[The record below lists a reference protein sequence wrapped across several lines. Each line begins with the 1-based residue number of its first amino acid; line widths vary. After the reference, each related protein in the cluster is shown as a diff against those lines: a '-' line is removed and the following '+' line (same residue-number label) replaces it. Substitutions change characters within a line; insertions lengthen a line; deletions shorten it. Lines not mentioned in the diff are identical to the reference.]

1 MREQSRIPEQPPP
14 APPAPPPPAV
24 RPRRRWLRWLVRGV
38 LGILLLVVLVVV
50 GAVIYVQ
57 TPGGSARVLRFG
69 LQAANEALAGKLN
82 AGSLSIQGGHIVLRD
97 VTLETPEGEKV
108 AHVDLLEVRA
118 ALLPLIRKTV
128 HLSVV
133 RIEHPELWLILD
145 EEGTNLTRAIAA
157 RNPKPPEPSSGPLPF
172 TFVLDSFTLD
182 DGAVRLVQGKGE
194 EARTVTL
201 TGLGLRA
208 GGRYAGPTSAFDGRL
223 EGHATVSG
231 MVKGPLQLSVRGA
244 GDPKALEATV
254 DLGLAGLVL
263 KGSGSKKGDAMQAKL
278 ERLVVPPSVGRA
290 LTPAWTPTV
299 PVELSGDGDLDG
311 NAARADLRGRAGSA
325 ELAFRA
331 RGDVKAPR
339 IDQGHLELRHVNL
352 AQLLAEGPVSDL
364 ALTADVRGGG
374 KSLETLTGAV
384 DLSVPASQVRRATV
398 GPVEVHATADRGTF
412 DVRELRALL
421 PGLRVQGRGKGT
433 SSAMQASVDAEATDL
448 ALLGR
453 TFGSLS
459 ASRFPPLAGS
469 GKLHVEASGPMRH
482 PGIGIEGNFPSIRV
496 NDIRARSLVL
506 SARVAD
512 IDRVLDSNARVS
524 AQELRLGERTMKPV
538 NLSFLTR
545 GRALDLHAGIGGT
558 LPLEVHLGGT
568 ADEDRRGLQMESFAL
583 RYPEAT
589 WKLEA
594 PAHFRFAANDLSLEP
609 MRLVAED
616 QTQAIRLGGWK
627 RGNRID
633 ATVGLQALDLGKLPR
648 ALIPPKVAL
657 GGRLT
662 LDARAR
668 GTLADPSLEAT
679 VDAND
684 VTAGKVKNLFLKGTG
699 SWVSRRAKAQLQARG
714 LGTELSADVDLPV
727 DALRRRRHESVKAQ
741 IAMPAFDLGQ
751 VICTAVRMKLI
762 ARGCE
767 QDKAEVNGSAEL
779 KVDLSGY
786 ADAPVLHATAS
797 TRAVR
802 YRKLPPTDLTLAVDG
817 PEKGN
822 LSVSAKGTAL
832 HGSIDVEASVGRSLA
847 RLVSDPRPA
856 ETLRTATLQARAR
869 IAGLQLRPL
878 REAELIP
885 RDVSGAVSL
894 SADLEGTVSAPSG
907 DLTLEA
913 RQLQTPPMDP
923 TDVDLKV
930 KAEKTITAMLEARD
944 NARGALVNVKLDV
957 GASPANLQARKSY
970 DDVAVKLDGKFGPLD
985 LSHLP
990 VVVGEGRLA
999 RRLRGTLE
1007 ATVQGSGTLQAPTL
1021 VAEARTAQLGA
1032 GDTPLGKAEV
1042 KLDYRQA
1049 RSQLHAALESING
1062 GSLNVE
1068 ARTDLDLSFP
1078 AVRRGLKPASAPIQA
1093 TLTAQKFDLAF
1104 LTGFTTTLRKVAG
1117 TLDIDARATGTVGAP
1132 QAQGKLEWKD
1142 GSLGLSGF
1150 GEYRQV
1156 HLLVNA
1162 SNDRV
1167 SLDDLEAHT
1176 DSGSLKLTALGTRD
1190 GPLWTLKADGE
1201 AKQFPIFAED
1211 QLVATLSLRTNL
1223 DGTAR
1228 KGHIELDKV
1237 HIPEAHVELP
1247 TQTRKDLQSLNR
1259 PDDIILLKNGKPLD
1273 PKRARKILDR
1283 DRERGAEAALG
1294 LGGAPPEEPRPMKV
1308 VIVLDATK
1316 NLWVKGQDLNVE
1328 VGLSPDFRVEA
1339 GEETDL
1345 FGEVRIIRGRLD
1357 VIGRRFDFQKNSV
1370 IRFTGPP
1377 TEPALNVTAIYN
1389 NVKAG
1394 VKVSM
1399 HVQGQAGEIQLVPT
1413 SEPPLTESEIYTLLA
1428 TGRTNLKRGSGGSQI
1443 GSSQAVSVL
1452 GSLAA
1457 SQLKNAVG
1465 NKVGL
1470 DVLSIEGGDEGNLI
1484 QGSTLEAGKYITDD
1498 LYLGYAGKV
1507 GADPTKY
1514 ENSNAVRLEYQFL
1527 PRWSF
1532 EAAYGDA
1539 KSGSADIVWSR
1550 DY

>member
-1 MREQSRIPEQPPP
+1 
-14 APPAPPPPAV
+14 
-24 RPRRRWLRWLVRGV
+24 RWLRWLVRGV
-38 LGILLLVVLVVV
+38 LGLLLLVVLVVV
-50 GAVIYVQ
+50 GVLVYVQ
-57 TPGGSARVLRFG
+57 TPGGSDRVLAFG
-69 LQAANEALAGKLN
+69 LRAANEALAGKLR
-82 AGSLSIQGGHIVLRD
+82 AGSLEVHGGHIVLRD
-97 VTLETPEGEKV
+97 VTLETPEGERV

-118 ALLPLIRKTV
+118 RLLPLIRKTV
-128 HLSVV
+128 QLSVV
-133 RIEHPELWLILD
+133 RIEHPELWLTVD
-145 EEGTNLTRAIAA
+145 EDGMNLTRAIAA

-172 TFVLDSFTLD
+172 TFVVDSFALD

-194 EARTVTL
+194 EARQVAL

-208 GGRYAGPTSAFDGRL
+208 GGRYAGPTSAFEGRL
-223 EGHATVSG
+223 EGRAAVSG
-231 MVKGPLQLSVRGA
+231 TVKGPLQLSVRGA
-244 GDPKALEATV
+244 GDPKALEAAV

-263 KGSGSKKGDAMQAKL
+263 KATGSTKGSVLQARL
-278 ERLVVPPSVGRA
+278 ERLVVPPAVGRA
-290 LTPAWTPTV
+290 LSPAWTPSV
-299 PVELSGDGDLDG
+299 PVELSGEGGLDGD
-311 NAARADLRGRAGSA
+311 AARADLRGRAGSA
-325 ELAFRA
+325 ELALRA
-331 RGDVKAPR
+331 RGDVKASR
-339 IDQGHLELRHVNL
+339 VDQGHLELRHVNL
-352 AQLLAEGPVSDL
+352 AQLLTDGPASDL

-384 DLSVPASQVRRATV
+384 DLSVPPSQVRNAKV
-398 GPVEVHATADRGTF
+398 GPVELHATADRGTF
-412 DVRELRALL
+412 DVRELRAIL

-433 SSAMQASVDAEATDL
+433 PRAMQASLDAEATDL

-469 GKLHVEASGPMRH
+469 GTLHVEATGPMRH
-482 PGIGIEGNFPSIRV
+482 PGVGVEGNFPSLRV
-496 NDIRARSLVL
+496 SDIRARSLVV
-506 SARVAD
+506 SAHVAD

-524 AQELRLGERTMKPV
+524 AQELRLGERTLKPV
-538 NLSFLTR
+538 SLSFLTR

-558 LPLEVHLGGT
+558 LPLELHLGGT
-568 ADEDRRGLQMESFAL
+568 ADEDRRGLQMEAFAL
-583 RYPEAT
+583 RYPEASWT
-589 WKLEA
+589 LEA
-594 PAHFRFAANDLSLEP
+594 PTHLRFAADDLSLEP

-627 RGNRID
+627 RGNRVD
-633 ATVGLQALDLGKLPR
+633 ASVGLQALDLGKLPR
-648 ALIPPKVAL
+648 ALLPPSLSLA
-657 GGRLT
+657 GRVT

-668 GTLADPSLEAT
+668 GPLSDPAVEAT

-684 VTAGKVKNLFLKGTG
+684 VTAGKVQHLFLKGNG
-699 SWVSRRAKAQLQARG
+699 SWVARRAKAQLQARG

-727 DALRRRRHESVKAQ
+727 DAFRRRRHEPVKAR
-741 IAMPAFDLGQ
+741 IGMPAFDLGQ

-762 ARGCE
+762 TRGCE
-767 QDKAEVNGSAEL
+767 ADKPEVSGSAEL
-779 KVDLSGY
+779 NVDLSGY
-786 ADAPVLHATAS
+786 ADAPVLQAS
-797 TRAVR
+797 ARTQGVR
-802 YRKLPPTDLTLAVDG
+802 YRKLPPTDLTVTVDG

-832 HGSIDVEASVGRSLA
+832 QGTVDVQASVGRSLA
-847 RLVSDPRPA
+847 RLVSDARPA
-856 ETLRTATLQARAR
+856 ETLRTAALQARAR
-869 IAGLQLRPL
+869 IAGLQLKPL

-894 SADLEGTVSAPSG
+894 SADLQGTVSAPSG
-907 DLTLEA
+907 ELTVQGQ
-913 RQLQTPPMDP
+913 QLQTPPMDP
-923 TDVDLKV
+923 TDVSLKV
-930 KAEKTITAMLEARD
+930 EAQKAITAVLEAKD
-944 NARGALVNVKLDV
+944 AHGALANVKLDV
-957 GASPANLQARKSY
+957 STSPASLQARKTF
-970 DDVAVKLDGKFGPLD
+970 DDVPVKLDGKFGPLD
-985 LSHLP
+985 LSRLP

-1007 ATVQGSGTLQAPTL
+1007 ATVQGAGSLQAPTL

-1049 RSQLHAALESING
+1049 RSQLHAALESVNG
-1062 GSLNVE
+1062 GALTLE
-1068 ARTDLDLSFP
+1068 ARADLDLSFP
-1078 AVRRGLKPASAPIQA
+1078 AVRRGLKPSSAPIQA

-1117 TLDIDARATGTVGAP
+1117 TLDIDARASGTVAAP

-1142 GSLGLSGF
+1142 GLLGLSGF
-1150 GEYRQV
+1150 GEYRRV

-1176 DSGSLKLTALGTRD
+1176 DSGTLKLTALGTRD
-1190 GPLWTLKADGE
+1190 GPLWTVKANGE
-1201 AKQFPIFAED
+1201 TKDFPIFTDD

-1247 TQTRKDLQSLNR
+1247 TQTRRDLQSLNR
-1259 PDDIILLKNGKPLD
+1259 PDDIILLKNGKPVD
-1273 PKRARKILDR
+1273 PKRARKVLAR
-1283 DRERGAEAALG
+1283 DREAEVALG
-1294 LGGAPPEEPRPMKV
+1294 LGGPVPEEARPTKV
-1308 VIVLDATK
+1308 VVVLDATK
-1316 NLWVKGQDLNVE
+1316 NLWIKGQDLNVE
-1328 VGLSPDFRVEA
+1328 VGLSPDFRVEI

-1370 IRFTGPP
+1370 VRFTGPP
-1377 TEPALNVTAIYN
+1377 TEPGLNVTAVYN

-1399 HVQGQAGEIQLVPT
+1399 NVQGQAGEIQLVPT

-1428 TGRTNLKRGSGGSQI
+1428 TGRTNLKRGSGGSEI
-1443 GSSQAVSVL
+1443 GSTQAVSVL

-1457 SQLKNAVG
+1457 SQLKTAVSD
-1465 NKVGL
+1465 KVGL
-1470 DVLSIEGGDEGNLI
+1470 DVLSIEAGDEGLL
-1484 QGSTLEAGKYITDD
+1484 QGSTLEAGKYVTDD
-1498 LYLGYAGKV
+1498 LYVGYAGKV

-1532 EAAYGDA
+1532 EATYGDA
-1539 KSGSADIVWSR
+1539 KSGSADIVWTR

>member
-1 MREQSRIPEQPPP
+1 
-14 APPAPPPPAV
+14 
-24 RPRRRWLRWLVRGV
+24 V
-38 LGILLLVVLVVV
+38 LGILLLVVLVVL

-57 TPGGSARVLRFG
+57 TPPGNARVLRFG
-69 LQAANEALAGKLN
+69 LQAANEALAGKLS

-133 RIEHPELWLILD
+133 RIEHPELWLTID
-145 EEGTNLTRAIAA
+145 DEGTNLTRAIAA
-157 RNPKPPEPSSGPLPF
+157 RNPKPPEPSAGPLPF
-172 TFVLDSFTLD
+172 TFVLDSFALD

-194 EARTVTL
+194 EARAVTL

-208 GGRYAGPTSAFDGRL
+208 GGRYAGPTSAFEGRL
-223 EGHATVSG
+223 EGSAAVSG
-231 MVKGPLQLSVRGA
+231 MVKGPLQLSVRGK

-263 KGSGSKKGDAMQAKL
+263 KGSGSKKGSAMQAKL
-278 ERLVVPPSVGRA
+278 ERLVVPPAVGRA
-290 LTPAWTPTV
+290 LTPAWTPSV
-299 PVELSGDGDLDG
+299 PVELSGEGGLDGD
-311 NAARADLRGRAGSA
+311 AARADLRGRAGTA
-325 ELAFRA
+325 ELALRA
-331 RGDVKAPR
+331 RGDVKASR
-339 IDQGHLELRHVNL
+339 VDQGHLELRHVNL
-352 AQLLAEGPVSDL
+352 AQLLAEGPASDL

-384 DLSVPASQVRRATV
+384 DLSVPPSQVRKATV

-412 DVRELRALL
+412 DVRELRASL

-433 SSAMQASVDAEATDL
+433 SSAMQASLDAEASDL

-482 PGIGIEGNFPSIRV
+482 PGVGVEGNFPSLRV
-496 NDIRARSLVL
+496 NDVRVRALVV
-506 SARVAD
+506 SAHVAD
-512 IDRVLDSNARVS
+512 VDRVLDSNARVS
-524 AQELRLGERTMKPV
+524 AQELRLGERVMKPV
-538 NLSFLTR
+538 NLTLLTR

-558 LPLEVHLGGT
+558 LPLELHVGGT
-568 ADEDRRGLQMESFAL
+568 ADEDRRGLQMETFAL

-589 WKLEA
+589 WKLDA
-594 PAHFRFAANDLSLEP
+594 PAHLRFAANDLSLEP

-616 QTQAIRLGGWK
+616 QTQAIGLGGWK
-627 RGNRID
+627 RGNRVD
-633 ATVGLQALDLGKLPR
+633 ASMRLQTLDLGKLPR

-657 GGRLT
+657 GGRVT

-668 GTLADPSLEAT
+668 GALTDPSLEAT

-684 VTAGKVKNLFLKGTG
+684 VTVGKVKNLFLKGSG

-727 DALRRRRHESVKAQ
+727 DALRRRRHEAVKAH

-767 QDKAEVNGSAEL
+767 QDKAEVSGSAEL

-786 ADAPVLHATAS
+786 ADAPALQAAAS

-802 YRKLPPTDLTLAVDG
+802 YRKLPPTDLTVEVEG
-817 PEKGN
+817 PEKGD

-832 HGSIDVEASVGRSLA
+832 QGSIDVQASVGRSLA
-847 RLVSDPRPA
+847 RFVSEARPA
-856 ETLRTATLQARAR
+856 ETLRNASLRARAR
-869 IAGLQLRPL
+869 IAGLQLKPL
-878 REAELIP
+878 HEAGLVP

-907 DLTLEA
+907 ELTLQGQ
-913 RQLQTPPMDP
+913 QLQTAPMDP
-923 TDVDLKV
+923 TDVNLRV
-930 KAEKTITAMLEARD
+930 EAQKAITAVLDAKD
-944 NARGALVNVKLDV
+944 AHGALAQVKLDV
-957 GASPANLQARKSY
+957 GASPANLQARKSF
-970 DDVAVKLDGKFGPLD
+970 DDVPVKLDGRFGPLD
-985 LSHLP
+985 LSRLP
-990 VVVGEGRLA
+990 VVLGEGRLA

-1007 ATVQGSGTLQAPTL
+1007 ATVQGAGSLQSPTL

-1042 KLDYRQA
+1042 KLDYRKA
-1049 RSQLHAALESING
+1049 KSQLHAALESING
-1062 GSLNVE
+1062 GALKLDASTE
-1068 ARTDLDLSFP
+1068 LDLSLP
-1078 AVRRGLKPASAPIQA
+1078 AVRRGLKPASAPLDA
-1093 TLTAQKFDLAF
+1093 KLTAQKFDLAF
-1104 LTGFTTTLRKVAG
+1104 LNGFTTTLRKVTG

-1132 QAQGKLEWKD
+1132 QGLGKLEWND
-1142 GSLGLSGF
+1142 GTLGLSGF
-1150 GEYRQV
+1150 GEYRRV

-1190 GPLWTLKADGE
+1190 GPLWTLKANGE
-1201 AKQFPIFAED
+1201 AKDFPVFAED

-1223 DGTAR
+1223 DGSAR
-1228 KGHIELDKV
+1228 KGHIALDKI

-1247 TQTRKDLQSLNR
+1247 TQSRRDLQSLNR

-1283 DRERGAEAALG
+1283 DRDRGAEAALG
-1294 LGGAPPEEPRPMKV
+1294 LGGPPPEEARPMKV
-1308 VIVLDATK
+1308 VLVLDATK

-1328 VGLSPDFRVEA
+1328 VGLSPDFRVEL

-1357 VIGRRFDFQKNSV
+1357 VLGRRFDFQKNSV
-1370 IRFTGPP
+1370 VRFTGPP
-1377 TEPALNVTAIYN
+1377 TEPALNVTAVYN

-1399 HVQGQAGEIQLVPT
+1399 HVQGEAGEIQLVPT

-1428 TGRTNLKRGSGGSQI
+1428 TGRTNLKRGSGGSAI
-1443 GSSQAVSVL
+1443 GSAQAVSVL

-1457 SQLKNAVG
+1457 SQLKTAVG
-1465 NKVGL
+1465 DKVGL
-1470 DVLSIEGGDEGNLI
+1470 DVLSVEAGDDGLL
-1484 QGSTLEAGKYITDD
+1484 QGSTLEAGKYLTDD
-1498 LYLGYAGKV
+1498 VYLGYAGKV

-1527 PRWSF
+1527 PRWSL
-1532 EAAYGDA
+1532 EATYGDA